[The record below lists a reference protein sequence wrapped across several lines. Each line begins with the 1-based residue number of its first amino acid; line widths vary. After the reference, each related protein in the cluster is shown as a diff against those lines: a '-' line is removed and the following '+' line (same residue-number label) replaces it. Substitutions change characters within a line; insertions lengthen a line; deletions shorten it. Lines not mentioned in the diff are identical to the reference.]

1 MSLPKKIRYSF
12 MKDYGAPALMKMA
25 GMRKKKRR
33 GKASPLFGPPL
44 RCNDR
49 LKEILTRHYFLS
61 RYAEGAKP
69 VAWVTSG
76 APVRSEERRVGK
88 ECRSRWSPYH

>member
-1 MSLPKKIRYSF
+1 MSLLNQARF
-12 MKDYGAPALMKMA
+12 QFVKDYGAPALMKVA
-25 GMRKKKRR
+25 GMKKKKRR

-49 LKEILTRHYFLS
+49 LKEIITRHYFLS

-76 APVRSEERRVGK
+76 APVEMFGL
-88 ECRSRWSPYH
+88 